1 VQLKFNL
8 FVFLGFDMRRIGGSE
23 KEKGIGGRRVLLSFK
38 ETPRGSNA
46 TFECSPSGPC
56 VPCLYS
62 EKVVIFI
69 IRFHFFFLS
78 FNYKIEASFSQIG
91 FVYKL

>member
-1 VQLKFNL
+1 LC
-8 FVFLGFDMRRIGGSE
+8 FLGFDMRRIGGS
-23 KEKGIGGRRVLLSFK
+23 EKGIGGRRVLLSFK

-62 EKVVIFI
+62 EKVFIFI
-69 IRFHFFFLS
+69 ICFQFFV
-78 FNYKIEASFSQIG
+78 YKIEASFSQIVVIMD
-91 FVYKL
+91 FRCAYVRT